1 MLDRVFAAVG
11 IGAARVDTLLETDSL
26 RAGERLV
33 GKVVV
38 QGGKVDQ
45 AIDGLVL
52 ELSSEVIR
60 EIDDKKVRVPHA
72 WARLGI
78 SEAMTVKAG
87 ETREVAFDFE
97 VPLAA
102 PLAVGRQQPKTWV
115 ATRADI
121 SMALDPRDQ
130 DPLRILPSALH
141 EAVFEAMQALGF
153 QLLDAP
159 LEASRRNPQMGC
171 VQEFEFRPQRGG
183 RFAHLDEAEIA
194 FLPSS
199 QGVLDMLIQ
208 RDTKARGLGSLLS
221 EMAGT
226 DEQLHRLTLEGHES
240 SRELEGH
247 LAQLLS

>member
-26 RAGERLV
+26 RAGERVV
-33 GKVVV
+33 GKVVI

-45 AIDGLVL
+45 EIDALVL

-60 EIDDKKVRVPHA
+60 EVGDNKVRVPHA
-72 WARLGI
+72 WARINI
-78 SEAMTVKAG
+78 SQAMTAKAG
-87 ETREVAFDFE
+87 ETREIPFDFE

-115 ATRADI
+115 ATRADV
-121 SMALDPRDQ
+121 SNALDPRDQ

-141 EAVFEAMQALGF
+141 DAVFDAMQALGF
-153 QLLDAP
+153 QLLNAP
-159 LEASRRNPQMGC
+159 LEASHRNPQMGC

-183 RFAHLDEAEIA
+183 RFSHLEEVEIA

-208 RDTKARGLGSLLS
+208 RDTKARGMGSLLS

-226 DEQLHRLTLEGHES
+226 DEQMYHMTLEG
-240 SRELEGH
+240 RETSGQLE
-247 LAQLLS
+247 QLLTKVLA